1 MLALDFL
8 YSTKDMAYLIKV
20 TRDLG
25 KDKRHFLLRLSFC
38 DEVPLIF
45 TVVASNL
52 ICEKLLQ
59 SSRRDIHKL
68 VAPD

>member
-25 KDKRHFLLRLSFC
+25 KDFFLRLTYFVEYI
-38 DEVPLIF
+38 D
-45 TVVASNL
+45 TY
-52 ICEKLLQ
+52 LLW
-59 SSRRDIHKL
+59 
-68 VAPD
+68 

>member
-38 DEVPLIF
+38 DEVY

>member
-38 DEVPLIF
+38 DEDI
-45 TVVASNL
+45 TSD
-52 ICEKLLQ
+52 IYR
-59 SSRRDIHKL
+59 SSLKSHM
-68 VAPD
+68 

>member
-25 KDKRHFLLRLSFC
+25 KDKRHFPLRLSFC
-38 DEVPLIF
+38 DE
-45 TVVASNL
+45 
-52 ICEKLLQ
+52 
-59 SSRRDIHKL
+59 DI
-68 VAPD
+68 DTE